1 MLEIVKISQRKFSH
15 NLNRTTVLN
24 PCRKTCGP
32 VLFNDIPGINFRPA
46 TLEKKKPPPK
56 RCTYEYIR
64 TLSASTGRSYM
75 SSDFLIKLRV
85 AYYALLTRS
94 PTIDFFLKKNFFFPF
109 TYFKKN
115 LW

>member
-1 MLEIVKISQRKFSH
+1 MLEIVKISERKFSH

-24 PCRKTCGP
+24 PCRKTCGR

-85 AYYALLTRS
+85 AYYALLTR
-94 PTIDFFLKKNFFFPF
+94 
-109 TYFKKN
+109 
-115 LW
+115 